1 MPDTAPPAPGSEV
14 LFLPVYV
21 CPEHTGCARAADRTL
36 NPQNPFAALGEAAR
50 IDGTDVTRRTFD
62 ETRDRTYRIA
72 GNLTGTL
79 FGDVTADLGVT
90 AMHVD
95 LHEDGKKYVYIQR
108 LLDVINDGTYKF
120 IDPTKNSAALNYY
133 LYPEVLDNL
142 NSDEA

>member
-1 MPDTAPPAPGSEV
+1 MGRRASIIAFQHSAN
-14 LFLPVYV
+14 Y
-21 CPEHTGCARAADRTL
+21 TGCRAARAGVGSAVLAGLCLPRAHGLRHGRDRTL

-79 FGDVTADLGVT
+79 FGNVTADLGVT

-95 LHEDGKKYVYIQR
+95 LHEDGKNYVYIQH
-108 LLDVINDGTYKF
+108 F
-120 IDPTKNSAALNYY
+120 WM
-133 LYPEVLDNL
+133 
-142 NSDEA
+142 